1 MSRLTRR
8 GFLGAG
14 TGLIGA
20 SLASCSPRDTDGPV
34 RPTVRADSRAPY
46 PGQVAFQHGV
56 ASGDPLQ
63 NWVVLWTRV
72 TPVSGPGGPIPVAYG
87 VFADAAMEQPLIY
100 GLTTAEPS
108 RDYCVKVDVD
118 GLEPG
123 KDYFYRFIA
132 KGESG
137 DVATPLARTR
147 TLPADGATGPVKFA
161 IVSCSNYP
169 FGRFNVY
176 REIGQRTDLD
186 AVVHLG
192 DYIYEYG
199 VDGYGGEA
207 GATLGRDHEPALE
220 IVTLTDYRARH
231 AQYKSDPDLQAAHAA
246 APWFCTWDDHESTNN
261 SYRSG
266 AENHNPE
273 ENEGDWS
280 DRKQAAVQ
288 AYLEWMPVRD
298 PAPGRLREA
307 VYRRFDFGGVAS
319 LFCLETRLL
328 GRSDEISWFTELGG
342 KPPEQV
348 PMAAAAALTRVAAAD
363 RTMLGAEQ
371 EAWLATELE
380 ASVKSGRRWQVLAN
394 QVIMA
399 KVRPPNFTR
408 TLTPEQIALQTGYV
422 AQLVPF
428 SVLGLPWNL
437 DAWDGFPA
445 ARERLYQSAKAAGAR
460 LVTLTGDTHTAWAN
474 ELHDDAGERRG
485 VEFGCTSVT
494 SPGFG
499 TYMKGVEDIGTQF
512 AEANK
517 EVIWYDPSGNGFT
530 LVTLTPET
538 ASAEFIKV
546 DTVQSETYTAA
557 TVARFAATIEG
568 EGVSGLVQG

>member
-1 MSRLTRR
+1 MSKLTRR
-8 GFLGAG
+8 GLLGAG

-20 SLASCSPRDTDGPV
+20 SLAACSPRDTDGPV
-34 RPTVRADSRAPY
+34 RPAVRADSRAPY
-46 PGQVAFQHGV
+46 EGDVAFRHGV

-72 TPVSGPGGPIPVAYG
+72 TPVTGRGGPIPVAYG
-87 VFADAAMEQPLIY
+87 VFADAQMEQPLIY
-100 GLTTAEPS
+100 GLTVAEPS

-123 KDYFYRFIA
+123 REYYYRFIA
-132 KGESG
+132 KGANG
-137 DVATPLARTR
+137 DIATPLARTR
-147 TLPADGATGPVKFA
+147 TLPADGSVNPVKLA
-161 IVSCSNYP
+161 VVSCSNYP
-169 FGRFNVY
+169 FGLFNVY
-176 REIGQRTDLD
+176 RELGKRTDLD

-199 VDGYGGEA
+199 VDGYGGQT
-207 GATLGRDHEPALE
+207 GATLGRDHEPTLE
-220 IVTLTDYRARH
+220 IVTLSDYRARH
-231 AQYKSDPDLQAAHAA
+231 AQYKSDPDLQAAHAS

-261 SYRSG
+261 SYRLG

-298 PAPGRLREA
+298 PEPGRLREA
-307 VYRRFDFGGVAS
+307 VYRQFDFGGVAS
-319 LFCLETRLL
+319 LFCLESRLL

-342 KPPEQV
+342 KPAEEI
-348 PMAAAAALTRVAAAD
+348 PMAAAKTMVRVADAQ
-363 RTMLGAEQ
+363 RTMLGSEQ
-371 EAWLATELE
+371 EAWLAKGL
-380 ASVKSGRRWQVLAN
+380 ADSVKAGRRWQVLAN

-445 ARERLYQSAKAAGAR
+445 ARERLYASAKAAGAR

-499 TYMKGVEDIGTQF
+499 TYMKGVDDIGRQF
-512 AEANK
+512 ADANK
-517 EVIWYDPSGNGFT
+517 EVVWYDPFGHGYT
-530 LVTLTPET
+530 LVTLTPDA
-538 ASAEFIKV
+538 ASAEFIKISSIESP
-546 DTVQSETYTAA
+546 DYTVETAA
-557 TVARFAATIEG
+557 RFESVAETS
-568 EGVSGLVQG
+568 GVSAIAQL